1 MVKPNDEPLAGSA
14 DPTKASASRREPPV
28 IDAKAQDVSEAPAA
42 AEAERADAAAPTPE
56 KKSAI
61 APGALIPGALALA
74 ALAVAGASW
83 LWRPADPALEEA
95 QASVAALKT
104 RLAQLEA
111 RPAWDGA
118 AIAALDKRISAVEA
132 AAQTAATAS
141 SAARAAAEAAQNEAR
156 KAQETPR
163 VVEQQPAPPPVDLSP
178 LDTRL
183 AALEK
188 RVPALETAVSQPKNE
203 ARALDARAVDP
214 TPASQPAA
222 VAVVAEALARAVER
236 GAPYEAELSA
246 MRRLGAAAD
255 KLAPLEPH
263 AAKGVASVAS
273 LAAALKAAA
282 PAMIAAAQP
291 KTPSAAPAA
300 SEPAPQSYW
309 DAALSRVAGFVRI
322 RKVGD
327 PAPTRLDLSGLETA
341 LAKGDVEAALALR
354 EKLPEPARLASQDWA
369 QAASTRIALVRAARG
384 LQAEAIAALAKP
396 K

>member
-1 MVKPNDEPLAGSA
+1 MVNPNDEPRTGSA
-14 DPTKASASRREPPV
+14 DPAKASASRREPPV
-28 IDAKAQDVSEAPAA
+28 IEAKAQDVSGPTAT
-42 AEAERADAAAPTPE
+42 AEPEPERAAPPSE
-56 KKSAI
+56 KKSAT
-61 APGALIPGALALA
+61 ASAALASGGLALA

-83 LWRPADPALEEA
+83 VWRPADPALEEA
-95 QASVAALKT
+95 QASLAALKT

-118 AIAALDKRISAVEA
+118 AVAALDKRLATVES
-132 AAQTAATAS
+132 AAQTAAAAS
-141 SAARAAAEAAQNEAR
+141 TAARAAAEAAQNEAR

-163 VVEQQPAPPPVDLSP
+163 VVEQQPAAPPVDLSP

-188 RVPALETAVSQPKNE
+188 RVPALETAVSRPKTD
-203 ARALDARAVDP
+203 ARALDAREVDP

-236 GAPYEAELSA
+236 GAPYEAELAA
-246 MRRLGAAAD
+246 MRRLGAPAD

-273 LAAALKAAA
+273 LVAGLKAAA
-282 PAMIAAAQP
+282 PAMAAAAQP
-291 KTPSAAPAA
+291 KPASAVPAAP
-300 SEPAPQSYW
+300 EPAAQGYW
-309 DAALSRVAGFVRI
+309 DAALSRLAGFVRI

-327 PAPTRLDLSGLETA
+327 PAPARLDLSSIETA
-341 LAKGDVEAALALR
+341 LAKGDVEGALALR

-369 QAASTRIALVRAARG
+369 QAASTRIALARAARG
-384 LQAEAIAALAKP
+384 LQADAIAALSKP